1 VKIDSKKQVLWLNFM
16 LAQSVIAEEI
26 EKFQQQTLD
35 TLGAYHHITGQTP
48 TVFQIETK
56 QPYEKFCLLSI
67 GRDLASVTRGELTL
81 LITLLS
87 EHFKDR
93 IILDES
99 EYMPDMFDE
108 FNFPDD
114 FIDSML
120 ENVKFQ
126 RTSKNLTALREN
138 GRVLV
143 FSK

>member
-1 VKIDSKKQVLWLNFM
+1 M
-16 LAQSVIAEEI
+16 LAVDWQ
-26 EKFQQQTLD
+26 
-35 TLGAYHHITGQTP
+35 
-48 TVFQIETK
+48 
-56 QPYEKFCLLSI
+56 
-67 GRDLASVTRGELTL
+67 DLASVTRGELTL

-108 FNFPDD
+108 FSFPDD

-126 RTSKNLTALREN
+126 RTAKNLTALREN